1 LSHFLLPTTLGRLTE
16 NENNSGSGGHLE
28 APSMTATPEELQ
40 SALAKDPAAKSA
52 FEALPPSHRKEYA
65 DWVAGAK
72 KPETRLTRAEK
83 AAAMV
88 LSRTPPK

>member
-1 LSHFLLPTTLGRLTE
+1 
-16 NENNSGSGGHLE
+16 
-28 APSMTATPEELQ
+28 MTATPEELQ

-72 KPETRLTRAEK
+72 KPEFCFHLTYGWINI
-83 AAAMV
+83 
-88 LSRTPPK
+88 RTHLDRGIVAWVMTS